1 MDSSGQRQ
9 NILGCSALSESFE
22 SVLLNAAHI
31 TTLYRPLVHRA
42 FAPTLEA
49 RVFVKKF

>member
-1 MDSSGQRQ
+1 MDSIGRRQ
-9 NILGCSALSESFE
+9 DILGVAPLCLKKFGIS
-22 SVLLNAAHI
+22 AAHI